1 MRSEADIE
9 DLYGRHKHIQLPLAA
24 TFLRH
29 HGIVFSPHL
38 IDGFFFIV
46 VWFQTADYESLI
58 KPLLDALAAIIS
70 CFVAF

>member
-38 IDGFFFIV
+38 NIRTDLMTNIFGYPNEETI
-46 VWFQTADYESLI
+46 
-58 KPLLDALAAIIS
+58 
-70 CFVAF
+70 